1 VNRAIAG
8 VYDRN
13 ASGEGGTRGTLL
25 SRALEPDGTAQV
37 MHDGPLAL
45 AWTGAPHPPA
55 ATPETPFC
63 VLDGHLY
70 NIETLAE
77 QAGLAPGQVP
87 ERVLGTAYARWGE
100 AMLEQLRGDFV
111 VLIWDARSGRL
122 IVARDQVNAR
132 PLYVRMVGDRALF
145 ASEVRN
151 LLRLL
156 QRRPDPDVVSVAHWL
171 RGNRIPPD
179 RTLYEGI
186 VRLEAGHFLRIVDG
200 RPELRRYWTPSHM
213 PQLEGSRTEL
223 AEQLRG
229 QIVRAVERR
238 CVSGTTAIMLSG
250 GLDSTTLAAVG
261 ARCLDA
267 KQAPVGTYSLTFPH
281 DPASDE
287 TPQIDLTT
295 ARLGLANTRIAVG
308 ASGIL
313 AGSLEYLATW
323 KLPPAAFSLAYWL
336 PLARRVADD
345 GVRTILDGDNGDHLF
360 GYSPWLSADT
370 MLRGRALAAVRLL
383 RQTPELSSVPA
394 RVLLRDAYTFAVKG
408 SMPPALHRAIH
419 RLRGPADYAPPWL
432 NAQTA
437 RTYYE
442 AFRPWSWKLAGEP
455 RWWADRISALMTAA
469 FPAALYD
476 HSRRRATMVGLEPRH
491 PLADLDLINF
501 VHKLPPELAFHP
513 TFNRPLLRE
522 SMSGLVPD
530 EIRLQATKMNLNTFF
545 DDSLAA
551 DLPVARRLLS
561 DPKAEVRAFV
571 RSEALEEFFADPRGR
586 SAEGEKLGYRG
597 WRFTEVECWLR
608 SQERPSFADDLLASN
623 ELGRQRYEFIR
634 IPAPPPGGRREAPV
648 PPPPMPPP

>member
-1 VNRAIAG
+1 MNRALAG

-13 ASGEGGTRGTLL
+13 ASGDGVAQGALL

-37 MHDGPLAL
+37 MHDGPVAV
-45 AWTGAPHPPA
+45 AWTGPSDPPA

-63 VLDGHLY
+63 LLDGHLY

-87 ERVLGTAYARWGE
+87 EYVLRAAYARWGE

-111 VLIWDARSGRL
+111 VLIWDPRSGQL

-132 PLYVRMVGDRALF
+132 SLYVRMVGDHVLF

-156 QRRPDPDVVSVAHWL
+156 QRRPGPDVASVAHWL

-186 VRLEAGHFLRIVDG
+186 VRLEAGHFLQIVDG
-200 RPELRRYWTPSHM
+200 RPQLRRYWIPSRQ

-223 AEQLRG
+223 AERLRA

-238 CVSGTTAIMLSG
+238 CVSGTTAVMLSG
-250 GLDSTTLAAVG
+250 GLDSTALAAVG
-261 ARCLDA
+261 ARCIDPG
-267 KQAPVGTYSLTFPH
+267 QAPVGTYSLTFPD

-295 ARLGLANTRIAVG
+295 ARLGLPNTRIAVH

-313 AGSLEYLATW
+313 TGSLEYLTRW
-323 KLPPAAFSLAYWL
+323 KLPPAAFTLSYWL
-336 PLARRVADD
+336 PLARRGADD
-345 GVRTILDGDNGDHLF
+345 GVEIVLDGDNGDHLF
-360 GYSPWLSADT
+360 GYSPWLAADT
-370 MLRGRALAAVRLL
+370 MLRGRLLAAVRLL
-383 RQTPELSSVPA
+383 GQTPELSSAPA
-394 RVLLRDAYTFAVKG
+394 RVLLRDAYTFAIKG

-419 RLRGPADYAPPWL
+419 RLRGPGAFVPPWL
-432 NAQTA
+432 NDRIA

-442 AFRPWSWKLAGEP
+442 TFHPWDWKLAAEP
-455 RWWADRISALMTAA
+455 RWWSDRVSTLMTDA

-476 HSRRRATMVGLEPRH
+476 HARRRATMAGLDRRH
-491 PLADLDLINF
+491 PLADLDLISF
-501 VHKLPPELAFHP
+501 VHRLPPELAFDP
-513 TFNRPLLRE
+513 TFNRPLFRE
-522 SMSGLVPD
+522 SMAGLVPD
-530 EIRLQATKMNLNTFF
+530 QIRLQAQKMNLNTIF

-551 DLPVARRLLS
+551 DLPVVRRLLLETNTELR
-561 DPKAEVRAFV
+561 AYVRP
-571 RSEALEEFFADPRGR
+571 EALRELVGGSTIP
-586 SAEGEKLGYRG
+586 SAEGENLGYRT
-597 WRFTEVECWLR
+597 WRFAEVECWLR
-608 SQERPSFADDLLASN
+608 SQERPSFADELLSSG
-623 ELGRQRYEFIR
+623 ELRQPRYELMR
-634 IPAPPPGGRREAPV
+634 IPTPPEAGGGEAFAAPASQPPS
-648 PPPPMPPP
+648 